1 MKQTLLF
8 IASLLIALP
17 LVTNAEEAVVD
28 GIRYKLNETKMTA
41 EAAGLADST
50 ITDLVIPASI
60 KVEENEY
67 QVVSIGYNAFN
78 DNHFSS
84 ITLSEGLK
92 SIDRV
97 AFMFSWKVEKII
109 LPNSVES
116 VGVGAFEHSGVK
128 TLVFGKGI
136 KTIESF
142 AICSLPDLKEMYI
155 YAQQMPEIAPWQSD
169 FPDESHWYDVKLYVP
184 EELVEDYRQ
193 YKSTLPNFK
202 GIKDENV
209 LPITKDYESF
219 LSRINAI
226 ESDPG
231 NAVYYSLDGRRLKSP
246 QKGINIIRQ
255 SDGTTRKVIV
265 K

>member
-1 MKQTLLF
+1 MIKKIFYL
-8 IASLLIALP
+8 LLITLP
-17 LVTNAEEAVVD
+17 LVASAEDAVVD
-28 GIRYKLNETKMTA
+28 GIKYTLDETNMTA
-41 EAAGLADST
+41 EAAGLVDST
-50 ITDLVIPASI
+50 ITDLFIPASI
-60 KVEENEY
+60 KVEEKEY
-67 QVVSIGYNAFN
+67 QVVSVGYKAFYN
-78 DNHFSS
+78 NFFSS
-84 ITLSEGLK
+84 ITFSEGLK

-116 VGVGAFEHSGVK
+116 VGVGAFEHSQVK
-128 TLVFGKGI
+128 TFVFGKGI
-136 KTIESF
+136 KTIKSF
-142 AICSLPDLKEMYI
+142 AICSLPDLKELYI

-184 EELVEDYRQ
+184 EELVEEYRQ

-219 LSRINAI
+219 LSSIKTV

-231 NAVYYSLDGRRLKSP
+231 KIVRYNLNGRRRASP

-255 SDGTTRKVIV
+255 SDGTTNKVIV

>member
-1 MKQTLLF
+1 MIKRLFCLLM
-8 IASLLIALP
+8 IALP
-17 LVTNAEEAVVD
+17 LMASAADAVVD
-28 GIRYKLNETKMTA
+28 GIKYTLDETTLTA

-60 KVEENEY
+60 KVEEKEY
-67 QVVSIGYNAFN
+67 QVLSIGDYAFRENYFVSITF
-78 DNHFSS
+78 
-84 ITLSEGLK
+84 SEGLNTIGRC
-92 SIDRV
+92 S
-97 AFMFSWKVEKII
+97 FMYSWKVQKTII

-116 VGVGAFEHSGVK
+116 VGVGAFEHSRVK

-136 KTIESF
+136 KTIKSF
-142 AICSLPDLKEMYI
+142 AICSLPDLKELYI

-184 EELVEDYRQ
+184 EELVEEYRQ

-219 LSRINAI
+219 LSSIKTV

-231 NAVYYSLDGRRLKSP
+231 KIVRYNLNGRKLSYP
-246 QKGINIIRQ
+246 TKGINIIRQ

-265 K
+265 R

>member
-1 MKQTLLF
+1 MIKRLFCLLM
-8 IASLLIALP
+8 IALP
-17 LVTNAEEAVVD
+17 LMASATEVVVD
-28 GIRYKLNETKMTA
+28 GIKYTLDETTLTA

-136 KTIESF
+136 KTIQSF
-142 AICSLPDLKEMYI
+142 AICSLPDLKELYI

-169 FPDESHWYDVKLYVP
+169 FPDESHWYDVKLYIP
-184 EELVEDYRQ
+184 EELVEEYRQ

-219 LSRINAI
+219 LSSIKTV
-226 ESDPG
+226 ESYPY
-231 NAVYYSLDGRRLKSP
+231 NIVRYTLDGRRLSSP
-246 QKGINIIRQ
+246 TKGINIIRQ
-255 SDGTTRKVIV
+255 SDGTTKKIIV